1 MTFLDFL
8 KYLISQTPRVL
19 LGIFIFCIVA
29 IGMPD
34 TLLEKMGLLSIRDE
48 NLVWLWIALFL
59 SLSMLLSNLIFEYSP
74 SLKDF
79 YLKWDAKRRRIEVF
93 KNLTNDEIKIL
104 RDYIDNDILTKSFS
118 MFSGKHK
125 RLENYGVLYM
135 SSEIS
140 VPGRATFDFNIAQWA
155 KDYLKKY
162 PEILK
167 NT

>member
-1 MTFLDFL
+1 MTILEFL

-19 LGIFIFCIVA
+19 VGIFIFCLVA
-29 IGMPD
+29 IGIPN

-59 SLSMLLSNLIFEYSP
+59 SLSMLLSNLIFEYSS
-74 SLKDF
+74 SLKDL
-79 YLKWDAKRRRIEVF
+79 YLKWNTKRRRLGVF
-93 KNLTNDEIKIL
+93 KNLTNEERNIL
-104 RDYIDNDILTKSFS
+104 KDYIDNDILTKSFS

-125 RLENYGVLYM
+125 RLENYGVLYA

-140 VPGRATFDFNIAQWA
+140 VPGRGTFDFNIAQWA
-155 KDYLKKY
+155 KDYLKKH
-162 PEILK
+162 PEFLK